1 MKKAHTMNRTTH
13 HLLYGAA
20 LLLLCTSASAQWTLR
35 GGVTNI
41 SPNSSAS
48 DATGPMLPGPPS
60 GISIDVKDKAT
71 VYFSVAYG
79 FNPNMEV
86 ELALGYP
93 PTHDVNAKIA
103 SFLPAQIQAFDGQ
116 RVARVRQVAPTL
128 FFNYKFGEAS
138 SAWRPFVGIGLNYTN
153 FDKRTS
159 TAANNALNG
168 GPTDL
173 HLSDSWGLAAQAGLS
188 YRVDNHWSITGSV
201 ATASVKTRLTTST
214 AGVQRNI
221 DIRFHPVVLTLTA
234 GYTF

>member
-1 MKKAHTMNRTTH
+1 MNRMTI
-13 HLLYGAA
+13 HLLHGAV
-20 LLLLCTSASAQWTLR
+20 LLALCTSASAQWSVR
-35 GGVTNI
+35 AGVTNI

-48 DATGPMLPGPPS
+48 DAVGPMLPGPPS
-60 GISIDVKDKAT
+60 GISIDVKDQAT

-86 ELALGYP
+86 ELAMGYP
-93 PTHDVNAKIA
+93 PTHDVNARIA
-103 SFLPAQIQAFDGQ
+103 SFLPPGIQAFDGQ

-128 FFNYKFGEAS
+128 FFNYKFGDAS
-138 SAWRPFVGIGLNYTN
+138 STWRPFVGIGLNYTN

-168 GPTDL
+168 GPTNIS
-173 HLSDSWGLAAQAGLS
+173 LSDSWGLAAQAGLS
-188 YRVDNHWSITGSV
+188 YRVNNHWSITGSI
-201 ATASVKTRLTTST
+201 ATARVKSRLTTNT

-221 DIRFHPVVLTLTA
+221 DIRFHPVVLTLAA

>member
-1 MKKAHTMNRTTH
+1 MKEFPIMNRITH

-20 LLLLCTSASAQWTLR
+20 LLALCGSASAQLALR
-35 GGVTNI
+35 AGVTNI

-48 DATGPMLPGPPS
+48 DAVGPMLPGPPS
-60 GISIDVKDKAT
+60 GISLDVRDKAT

-103 SFLPAQIQAFDGQ
+103 SFLPPHIQAFDGQ
-116 RVARVRQVAPTL
+116 RLARVRQVAPTL
-128 FFNYKFGEAS
+128 FFNYKFGEANS
-138 SAWRPFVGIGLNYTN
+138 QWRPFVGIGVNYTN

-173 HLSDSWGLAAQAGLS
+173 SLSDSWGLAAQAGLS
-188 YRVDNHWSITGSV
+188 YRVNDHWSIMGSI
-201 ATASVKTRLTTST
+201 ATARVKTRLTTNT

-221 DIRFHPVVLTLTA
+221 DIRFHPVVLTLAA